1 MVEIMGHKVYETLPA
16 HTVDLDKVTI
26 STFQGDIN
34 GIDEG
39 TLEVAEVYAMLDTI
53 ERSGTTPDGI
63 PWSITGGKI
72 PDIIIDV
79 DSDKVTEAHLVS
91 LIKAGVIPA

>member
-1 MVEIMGHKVYETLPA
+1 MVEILGQKVYEELPA
-16 HTVDLDKVTI
+16 YTVDLDKVTV
-26 STFQGDIN
+26 STFQGDVD

-39 TLEVAEVYAMLDTI
+39 VVQVDELIAMLSTV
-53 ERSGTTPDGI
+53 ERRGVTPDGI
-63 PWSITGGKI
+63 PWSITGGII

-79 DSDKVTEAHLVS
+79 ENDKVTEAHLVS